1 MNRIKKLRYAGVIAG
16 VGLAVVMFSNGVYA
30 NTSPKEK
37 QEETDIPV
45 LAFEFTEEA
54 AADNSVNTASATAET
69 NTEEITDDEAADKE
83 VTDKEA
89 TGDEATSGKAT
100 EEPAADK
107 ETIDEKVTEED
118 LELSAGA
125 GEVLDNIE
133 SQETLGRSAGA
144 GEVFDQAE
152 NALNE
157 PAMQTQNIEQEEDAQ
172 QKAEPETHWGYT
184 NLGIAHVDNHLNIR
198 EEPNENGKL
207 IGKLSKDAACEILE
221 IDENGWAHIK
231 SGKVEGYCSTEFLYL
246 GEEAVARGREVAS
259 MIAIVNTQTLKVR
272 EQPNTDSTVITLIP
286 EEEQLEVVEIMENG
300 WIKFLLD
307 DEEAYVSGEYVDV
320 EERLEKAVTLT
331 ELKYGQGVSD
341 VRVDLVQYAKQFVGN
356 PYVWGGTSLTNGAD
370 CSGFTLSIFKKYG
383 VSLPH
388 HAASQAQLGTKV
400 DYSSAQPGDLV
411 FYAKNGRINHVAIYI
426 GNGQVIHASSPK
438 TGIKISS
445 WNYRTP
451 AGIRRY
457 LAN

>member
-1 MNRIKKLRYAGVIAG
+1 MNRISRLKYTGVIAG
-16 VGLAVVMFSNGVYA
+16 VGLAVVVFSSGVYA
-30 NTSPKEK
+30 NTDLKETE
-37 QEETDIPV
+37 EETEIEVFSLDLSENV
-45 LAFEFTEEA
+45 SA
-54 AADNSVNTASATAET
+54 NSLDWNIQSMP
-69 NTEEITDDEAADKE
+69 EEIDDQKEPENDAA
-83 VTDKEA
+83 
-89 TGDEATSGKAT
+89 
-100 EEPAADK
+100 
-107 ETIDEKVTEED
+107 
-118 LELSAGA
+118 LSAGA
-125 GEVLDNIE
+125 GDVLVDVETDTEDDTESSGSDNMPEATEDSTEPE
-133 SQETLGRSAGA
+133 SAQMQDESGLSAGVGA
-144 GEVFDQAE
+144 VFAQADEKPGDSAVQAE
-152 NALNE
+152 NIE
-157 PAMQTQNIEQEEDAQ
+157 PQQETESE
-172 QKAEPETHWGYT
+172 KHWGYT

-246 GEEAVARGREVAS
+246 GDEAVARGHEVAS

-272 EQPNTDSTVITLIP
+272 GEPNTESIVITLIP
-286 EEEQLEVVEIMENG
+286 QEEELEVVEVMENG

-307 DEEAYVSGEYVDV
+307 DEEAYVSGDYVDV

-341 VRVDLVQYAKQFVGN
+341 VRVDMVQYAKQFVGN
-356 PYVWGGTSLTNGAD
+356 PYVWGGTSLTNGTD
-370 CSGFTLSIFKKYG
+370 CSGFTMSIYRKYG

-400 DYSSAQPGDLV
+400 DISSAQPGDLV
-411 FYAKNGRINHVAIYI
+411 FYAKNGSINHVAMYI

-451 AGIRRY
+451 ACIRRY
-457 LAN
+457 LSN

>member
-1 MNRIKKLRYAGVIAG
+1 M
-16 VGLAVVMFSNGVYA
+16 GLAAVLFSSGVYA
-30 NTSPKEK
+30 NTSAKETRTEK
-37 QEETDIPV
+37 ETEHEVIPMDWLEAPAQEESDPAPV
-45 LAFEFTEEA
+45 Q
-54 AADNSVNTASATAET
+54 
-69 NTEEITDDEAADKE
+69 DD
-83 VTDKEA
+83 
-89 TGDEATSGKAT
+89 
-100 EEPAADK
+100 
-107 ETIDEKVTEED
+107 
-118 LELSAGA
+118 ELSAGA
-125 GEVLDNIE
+125 GSVLAQADVENDDGIAAQDTTADGE
-133 SQETLGRSAGA
+133 NDDGIAAQDTTAAAASAGIEA
-144 GEVFDQAE
+144 
-152 NALNE
+152 
-157 PAMQTQNIEQEEDAQ
+157 QTQMP
-172 QKAEPETHWGYT
+172 AEPETHWGYT

-207 IGKLSKDAACEILE
+207 IGKLTKDAACEILD

-272 EQPNTDSTVITLIP
+272 GEPNTESIVITLIP
-286 EEEQLEVVEIMENG
+286 QEEELEVVEVMENG

-307 DEEAYVSGEYVDV
+307 DEEAYVSGDYVDV

-370 CSGFTLSIFKKYG
+370 CSGFTLSIYKKYG

-400 DYSSAQPGDLV
+400 DFSAAQPGDLV
-411 FYAKNGRINHVAIYI
+411 FYAKNGSINHVAIYI

-451 AGIRRY
+451 ACIRRY
-457 LAN
+457 LSN

>member
-1 MNRIKKLRYAGVIAG
+1 MHRKRNWIGIMNRISRLKYTGVIAG
-16 VGLAVVMFSNGVYA
+16 VGLAVVVFSSGVYA
-30 NTSPKEK
+30 NTDLKETE
-37 QEETDIPV
+37 EETEIEVFSLDLSENV
-45 LAFEFTEEA
+45 SA
-54 AADNSVNTASATAET
+54 NSLDWNIQSMP
-69 NTEEITDDEAADKE
+69 EEIDDQKEPENDAA
-83 VTDKEA
+83 
-89 TGDEATSGKAT
+89 
-100 EEPAADK
+100 
-107 ETIDEKVTEED
+107 
-118 LELSAGA
+118 LSAGA
-125 GEVLDNIE
+125 GDVLVDVETDTEDDTESSGSDNMPEATEDSTEPE
-133 SQETLGRSAGA
+133 SAQMQDESGLSAGVGA
-144 GEVFDQAE
+144 VFAQADEEPGDSAVQAE
-152 NALNE
+152 NIE
-157 PAMQTQNIEQEEDAQ
+157 PQQETESE
-172 QKAEPETHWGYT
+172 KHWGYT

-246 GEEAVARGREVAS
+246 GDEAVARGHEVAS

-272 EQPNTDSTVITLIP
+272 GEPNTESIVITLIP
-286 EEEQLEVVEIMENG
+286 QEEELEVVEVMENG

-307 DEEAYVSGEYVDV
+307 DEEAYVSGDYVDV

-341 VRVDLVQYAKQFVGN
+341 VRVDMVQYAKQFVGN
-356 PYVWGGTSLTNGAD
+356 PYVWGGTSLTNGTD
-370 CSGFTLSIFKKYG
+370 CSGFTMSIYRKYG

-400 DYSSAQPGDLV
+400 DISSAQPGDLV
-411 FYAKNGRINHVAIYI
+411 FYAKNGSINHVAMYI

-451 AGIRRY
+451 ACIRRY
-457 LAN
+457 LSN

>member
-30 NTSPKEK
+30 NTSPKET
-37 QEETDIPV
+37 QEETEVAVISFD
-45 LAFEFTEEA
+45 FSENTDESEE
-54 AADNSVNTASATAET
+54 
-69 NTEEITDDEAADKE
+69 K
-83 VTDKEA
+83 
-89 TGDEATSGKAT
+89 TGDEASTMNES
-100 EEPAADK
+100 D
-107 ETIDEKVTEED
+107 DENAGDED
-118 LELSAGA
+118 MDLAAGA
-125 GEVLDNIE
+125 GEVLENIE
-133 SQETLGRSAGA
+133 DNSEIPGRSAGA
-144 GEVFDQAE
+144 GEVLEQAE
-152 NALNE
+152 NE
-157 PAMQTQNIEQEEDAQ
+157 PEEQMIQTQSTQTQEDAE
-172 QKAEPETHWGYT
+172 KPAEPETHWGYT

-272 EQPNTDSTVITLIP
+272 EQPNTDSIVITLIP

-370 CSGFTLSIFKKYG
+370 CSGFTLSIYKKYG

-400 DYSSAQPGDLV
+400 DYNSAQPGDLV

>member
-30 NTSPKEK
+30 NTSPKET
-37 QEETDIPV
+37 QEETEVAVISFD
-45 LAFEFTEEA
+45 FSENTDESEE
-54 AADNSVNTASATAET
+54 
-69 NTEEITDDEAADKE
+69 K
-83 VTDKEA
+83 
-89 TGDEATSGKAT
+89 TGDEASTMNES
-100 EEPAADK
+100 D
-107 ETIDEKVTEED
+107 DENAGDED
-118 LELSAGA
+118 MDLAAGA
-125 GEVLDNIE
+125 GEVLENIE
-133 SQETLGRSAGA
+133 DNSEILGRSAGA
-144 GEVFDQAE
+144 GEVLEQAE
-152 NALNE
+152 NE
-157 PAMQTQNIEQEEDAQ
+157 PEEQMIQTLSTETQEDAE
-172 QKAEPETHWGYT
+172 KPAEPEIHWGYT

-272 EQPNTDSTVITLIP
+272 EQPNTDSIVITLIP

-370 CSGFTLSIFKKYG
+370 CSGFTLSIYKKYG

-400 DYSSAQPGDLV
+400 DYNSAQPGDLV

>member
-30 NTSPKEK
+30 NTSPKET
-37 QEETDIPV
+37 QEETEVAVISFD
-45 LAFEFTEEA
+45 FSENTDESEE
-54 AADNSVNTASATAET
+54 
-69 NTEEITDDEAADKE
+69 K
-83 VTDKEA
+83 
-89 TGDEATSGKAT
+89 TGDEASTMNES
-100 EEPAADK
+100 D
-107 ETIDEKVTEED
+107 DENAGDED
-118 LELSAGA
+118 MDLAAGA
-125 GEVLDNIE
+125 GEVLENIE
-133 SQETLGRSAGA
+133 DNSEILGRSAGA
-144 GEVFDQAE
+144 GEVLEQAE
-152 NALNE
+152 NE
-157 PAMQTQNIEQEEDAQ
+157 PEEQMIQTQSTQTQEDAE
-172 QKAEPETHWGYT
+172 KPAESETHWGYT

-272 EQPNTDSTVITLIP
+272 EQPNTDSIVITLIP

-370 CSGFTLSIFKKYG
+370 CSGFTLSIYKKYG

-400 DYSSAQPGDLV
+400 DYNSAQPGDLV

>member
-30 NTSPKEK
+30 NTSPKET
-37 QEETDIPV
+37 QEETEVAVISFD
-45 LAFEFTEEA
+45 FSENTDESEE
-54 AADNSVNTASATAET
+54 
-69 NTEEITDDEAADKE
+69 K
-83 VTDKEA
+83 
-89 TGDEATSGKAT
+89 TGDEASTMNESDD
-100 EEPAADK
+100 EDAAN
-107 ETIDEKVTEED
+107 ED
-118 LELSAGA
+118 MDLAAGAGEVLENIEDNSEILRRSAGA
-125 GEVLDNIE
+125 GEVLE
-133 SQETLGRSAGA
+133 
-144 GEVFDQAE
+144 QAE
-152 NALNE
+152 NE
-157 PAMQTQNIEQEEDAQ
+157 PEEQMIQTQSTQTQEDAE
-172 QKAEPETHWGYT
+172 KPAEPETHWGYT

-207 IGKLSKDAACEILE
+207 IGKLSKDAACEVLE

-272 EQPNTDSTVITLIP
+272 EQPNTDSIVITLIP

-370 CSGFTLSIFKKYG
+370 CSGFTLSIYKKYG

-400 DYSSAQPGDLV
+400 DYNSAQPGDLV

-451 AGIRRY
+451 TGIRRY

>member
-1 MNRIKKLRYAGVIAG
+1 MHRKRNWIGIMNRISRLKYTGVIAG
-16 VGLAVVMFSNGVYA
+16 VGLAVVVFSSGVYA
-30 NTSPKEK
+30 NTDLKETE
-37 QEETDIPV
+37 EETEIEVFSLDLSENV
-45 LAFEFTEEA
+45 SA
-54 AADNSVNTASATAET
+54 NSLDWNIQSMP
-69 NTEEITDDEAADKE
+69 EEIDDQKEPENDAA
-83 VTDKEA
+83 
-89 TGDEATSGKAT
+89 
-100 EEPAADK
+100 
-107 ETIDEKVTEED
+107 
-118 LELSAGA
+118 LSAGA
-125 GEVLDNIE
+125 GDVLVDVETDTEDDTESSGSDNMPEATEDSTEPE
-133 SQETLGRSAGA
+133 SAQMQDESGLSAGVGA
-144 GEVFDQAE
+144 VFAQADEEPGDSAVQAE
-152 NALNE
+152 NIE
-157 PAMQTQNIEQEEDAQ
+157 PLQETESE
-172 QKAEPETHWGYT
+172 KHWGYT

-246 GEEAVARGREVAS
+246 GDEAVARGHEVAS

-272 EQPNTDSTVITLIP
+272 GEPNTESIVITLIP
-286 EEEQLEVVEIMENG
+286 QEEELEVVEVMENG

-307 DEEAYVSGEYVDV
+307 DEEAYVSGDYVDV

-341 VRVDLVQYAKQFVGN
+341 VRVDMVQYAKQFVGN
-356 PYVWGGTSLTNGAD
+356 PYVWGGTSLTNGTD
-370 CSGFTLSIFKKYG
+370 CSGFTMSIYRKYG

-400 DYSSAQPGDLV
+400 DISSAQPGDLV
-411 FYAKNGRINHVAIYI
+411 FYAKNGSINHVAMYI

-451 AGIRRY
+451 ACIRRY
-457 LAN
+457 LSN

>member
-172 QKAEPETHWGYT
+172 QTAEPETHWGYT

>member
-1 MNRIKKLRYAGVIAG
+1 MNRISRLKYTGVIAG
-16 VGLAVVMFSNGVYA
+16 VGLAVVVFSSGVYA
-30 NTSPKEK
+30 NTDLKETE
-37 QEETDIPV
+37 EETEIEVFSLDLSENV
-45 LAFEFTEEA
+45 SA
-54 AADNSVNTASATAET
+54 NSLDWNIQSMP
-69 NTEEITDDEAADKE
+69 EEIVDQKE
-83 VTDKEA
+83 PENDA
-89 TGDEATSGKAT
+89 
-100 EEPAADK
+100 
-107 ETIDEKVTEED
+107 
-118 LELSAGA
+118 ELSAGA
-125 GEVLDNIE
+125 GDVLVDVETEMEDDTESSSLDNMPEATEDSTEPE
-133 SQETLGRSAGA
+133 SAQMQDESGLSAGVGA
-144 GEVFDQAE
+144 VFAQADEEPGDSAVQAE
-152 NALNE
+152 NIE
-157 PAMQTQNIEQEEDAQ
+157 PQQETESE
-172 QKAEPETHWGYT
+172 KHWGYT

-246 GEEAVARGREVAS
+246 GDEAVARGHEVAS

-272 EQPNTDSTVITLIP
+272 GEPNTESIVITLIP
-286 EEEQLEVVEIMENG
+286 QEEELEVVEVMENG

-307 DEEAYVSGEYVDV
+307 DEEAYVSGDYVDV

-341 VRVDLVQYAKQFVGN
+341 VRVDMVQYAKQFVGN
-356 PYVWGGTSLTNGAD
+356 PYVWGGTSLTNGTD
-370 CSGFTLSIFKKYG
+370 CSGFTMSIYRKYG

-400 DYSSAQPGDLV
+400 DISSAQPGDLV
-411 FYAKNGRINHVAIYI
+411 FYAKNGSINHVAMYI

-451 AGIRRY
+451 ACIRRY
-457 LAN
+457 LSN

>member
-1 MNRIKKLRYAGVIAG
+1 MNRISRLKYTGVIAG
-16 VGLAVVMFSNGVYA
+16 VGLAVVVFSSGVYA
-30 NTSPKEK
+30 NTDLKETE
-37 QEETDIPV
+37 EETEIEVFSLDLSENV
-45 LAFEFTEEA
+45 SA
-54 AADNSVNTASATAET
+54 NSLDWNIQSMP
-69 NTEEITDDEAADKE
+69 EEIDDQKEPENDAA
-83 VTDKEA
+83 
-89 TGDEATSGKAT
+89 
-100 EEPAADK
+100 
-107 ETIDEKVTEED
+107 
-118 LELSAGA
+118 LSAGA
-125 GEVLDNIE
+125 GDVLVDVETDTEDDTESSGSDNMPEATEDSTEPE
-133 SQETLGRSAGA
+133 SAQMQDESGLSAGVGA
-144 GEVFDQAE
+144 VFAQADEEPGDSAVQAE
-152 NALNE
+152 NIE
-157 PAMQTQNIEQEEDAQ
+157 PQQETESE
-172 QKAEPETHWGYT
+172 KHWGYT

-246 GEEAVARGREVAS
+246 GDEAVARGHEVAS

-272 EQPNTDSTVITLIP
+272 GEPNTESIVITLIP
-286 EEEQLEVVEIMENG
+286 QEEELEVVEVMENG

-307 DEEAYVSGEYVDV
+307 DEEAYVSGDYVDV

-341 VRVDLVQYAKQFVGN
+341 VRVDMVQYAKQFVGK
-356 PYVWGGTSLTNGAD
+356 PYVWGGTSLTNGTD
-370 CSGFTLSIFKKYG
+370 CSGFTMSIYRKYG

-400 DYSSAQPGDLV
+400 DISSAQPGDLV
-411 FYAKNGRINHVAIYI
+411 FYAKNGSINHVAMYI

-451 AGIRRY
+451 ACIRRY
-457 LAN
+457 LSN